1 MLITPTTDL
10 AQFAGRRV
18 TFSGGR
24 VARLQTV
31 HHGAE
36 ATNYPAELQG
46 GIWGDL
52 VEEPTNHYR
61 GGASSYWLPYGT
73 DLTLAN

>member
-1 MLITPTTDL
+1 MQVTPTTDL
-10 AQFAGRRV
+10 THLQGQRV
-18 TFSGGR
+18 TFDGR
-24 VARLQTV
+24 IARLNTI

-36 ATNYPAELQG
+36 ATRCRDALQG

-52 VEEPTNHYR
+52 VEERTTWHS

-73 DLTLAN
+73 DITVVDN

>member
-10 AQFAGRRV
+10 TQFTARRV

-31 HHGAE
+31 RHGAD
-36 ATNYPAELQG
+36 AVNYPRELQG

-52 VEEPTNHYR
+52 VEEPTTWYR

-73 DLTLAN
+73 DLTIER

>member
-1 MLITPTTDL
+1 MLITPATDL
-10 AQFAGRRV
+10 TQFAGRRV

-24 VARLQTV
+24 VARLHTAC
-31 HHGAE
+31 HGAD
-36 ATNYPAELQG
+36 AVNYPRELAG

-52 VEEPTNHYR
+52 IEEPTNHYR

-73 DLTLAN
+73 DLTVTD

>member
-1 MLITPTTDL
+1 MQIQPTTDL
-10 AQFAGRRV
+10 TQFAGRRV

-31 HHGAE
+31 RHGAE
-36 ATNYPAELQG
+36 AVNYPSELASG
-46 GIWGDL
+46 FWGDL
-52 VEEPTNHYR
+52 IEEPTNHYR

-73 DLTLAN
+73 DLTIAN

>member
-1 MLITPTTDL
+1 MIVTPTTDL
-10 AQFAGRRV
+10 TPFTGRRV

-24 VARLQTV
+24 IARLQTV

-36 ATNYPAELQG
+36 ATRFPRELAG

-52 VEEPTNHYR
+52 IEEATNHYL

-73 DLTLAN
+73 DLTIA